1 MSDMSYLNDW
11 TESTSGVIHLMVTP
25 LCNRDCPFCCN
36 KQYDMNSIPVV
47 SEKELLAA
55 HTLCLTGGEPFAYAN
70 PVAIAGYYKR
80 HYPNIE
86 KIYVYTNAE
95 ELYFWLKYHRSFIDI
110 DGLNV
115 SIKSKSDLIA
125 FSLISK
131 FNEVPTTENRLYIFD
146 NLYPKEI
153 PANFKVFEREWQ
165 TEFAPA
171 NDSIF
176 RRM

>member
-1 MSDMSYLNDW
+1 MSYLNEW
-11 TESTSGVIHLMVTP
+11 NENTSGVIHLMVTP
-25 LCNRDCPFCCN
+25 LCNRDCPYCCN

-80 HYPNIE
+80 HYRNIE
-86 KIYVYTNAE
+86 KIYVYTNAK
-95 ELYFWLKYHRSFIDI
+95 ELYFWLDYDSSLGAI
-110 DGLNV
+110 DGLNI
-115 SIKSKSDLIA
+115 SIKSKSDQIT
-125 FSLISK
+125 FNLISK
-131 FNEVPTTENRLYIFD
+131 FYRISTTENRLYIFN

-153 PANFKVFEREWQ
+153 PVNFEVFEREWQ
-165 TEFAPA
+165 TEFVPA